1 MARNLSANF
10 IEILDFNGDIEI
22 NSTNIKTGTKFSFV
36 GINYSA
42 EIKFLSTENVFSLQ
56 YIRTKKSFLN

>member
-22 NSTNIKTGTKFSFV
+22 NSTNIKRDAKFSLKQRM
-36 GINYSA
+36 G
-42 EIKFLSTENVFSLQ
+42 
-56 YIRTKKSFLN
+56 